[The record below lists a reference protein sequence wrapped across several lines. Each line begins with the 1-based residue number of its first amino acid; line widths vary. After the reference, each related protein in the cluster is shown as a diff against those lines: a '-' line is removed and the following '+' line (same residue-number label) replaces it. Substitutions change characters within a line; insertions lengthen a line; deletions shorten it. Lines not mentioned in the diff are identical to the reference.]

1 MNFCKCVAGALTV
14 LLTTAFV
21 APLCAQ
27 HPGRNYRLKKIIP
40 VEGRQGV
47 AVDSGYYYVSDTKVL
62 YKYDKKGRI
71 VARNDHPFMHP
82 ERANH
87 FGDID
92 VYDGEIYCGIERFE
106 YGRGYNIAISV
117 YDASTLQWKR
127 DFPWAPESGQVEV
140 SGLAVDRDNGLVWMS
155 DWVDSRYV
163 YAYDLAT
170 GRYHSKMQC
179 RPAPYWCQG
188 IFVADGM
195 MLFTADDGEAQY
207 GIPDNIYVADV
218 SDVPYTGLVDG
229 EEVVK
234 DTPFSVKLDKD
245 GKPVM
250 RSGKIAAGAKAGR
263 VRLFREMND
272 FLRAGEIEGLSID
285 PVNDDLVVL
294 NNQGTRIVLGMSQG
308 PISDEGYTGE
318 VHELYIYEKID

>member
-87 FGDID
+87 FGDIY

-140 SGLAVDRDNGLVWMS
+140 SGLAVDRDTGLVWMS

-294 NNQGTRIVLGMSQG
+294 NNRGTRIVLGMSQG